1 MQTLISVTEQERRAL
16 RRAMSINEF
25 CRRYNVGRTLAYDE
39 INARRLRARKVG
51 KRTIITDDD
60 AEEWLKNLPTINGS
74 AAA

>member
-16 RRAMSINEF
+16 RRAMSLNEF
-25 CRRYNVGRTLAYDE
+25 CQRYNVGRTLAYEE

-60 AEEWLKNLPTINGS
+60 AEDWLRNLPVINGS
-74 AAA
+74 ADA